1 MTGSRQVP
9 VAEGLFTWPS
19 DEPRLIGAQ
28 CAGCGLVGFPAGLA
42 CQRCGRTEAT
52 EKLLPD
58 RGTLWTFTS
67 QSFRP
72 PSPPY
77 DGADTAE
84 TFQPYALG
92 YVELSGEVM
101 VEARLTEPDP
111 ARLAIGQQLRL
122 AIVPYSVSADG
133 TEIVTFAFTPADDES
148 PASTAR
154 EA

>member
-19 DEPRLIGAQ
+19 DDPRLIGAQ
-28 CAGCGLVGFPAGLA
+28 CQACGLVGFPGGPA
-42 CQRCGRTEAT
+42 CQRCGGTQAT

-58 RGTLWTFTS
+58 RGTLWTFTT
-67 QSFRP
+67 QDFRP

-77 DGADTAE
+77 DGADTAQ

-92 YVELSGEVM
+92 YVELPGEVM

-111 ARLAIGQQLRL
+111 ARLAIGQPMRL
-122 AIVPYSVSADG
+122 AIVPYTVGPDG
-133 TEIVTFAFTPADDES
+133 TEVVTFAFASADAES
-148 PASTAR
+148 PSPAR